1 MDRKE
6 AEKMLIER
14 FEQLNEAAQKE
25 GIDNTELC
33 ALADSAHKLYI
44 TLVNAGAFDGNYD
57 FSESDGLKS

>member
-14 FEQLNEAAQKE
+14 FEQLNKAAQGE
-25 GIDNTELC
+25 GITNSELC

-44 TLVNAGAFDGNYD
+44 TLVNAGAFDGSYD
-57 FSESDGLKS
+57 FSDSDGFKS